1 MLRPGVRLASIGP
14 GSILLSNNGVAEYAL
29 VGDVPEQPKPQPAK
43 EEPDKPTSSPSKV
56 PGADQINCS
65 GSTCTVQR
73 SFVNDLLRDPSV
85 LVGQGNVL
93 PTTTADGRSG
103 FRITGARKGTLPRL
117 LGLRSGDVLV
127 SVGGE
132 DATIDKLLTL
142 RSSFNRL
149 NQIELTVLRHN
160 KPVDLT
166 LVFEG

>member
-1 MLRPGVRLASIGP
+1 M
-14 GSILLSNNGVAEYAL
+14 
-29 VGDVPEQPKPQPAK
+29 
-43 EEPDKPTSSPSKV
+43 
-56 PGADQINCS
+56 
-65 GSTCTVQR
+65 QR